1 MVSTC
6 SKEKDAYESSFSYF
20 LKTLMKTFITL
31 TIIVMAM
38 TLKNRL
44 ITSDTTMF
52 YSALYIIGATVLL
65 TLLGTVDHYIYNNLM
80 LGVGLALGIQMM
92 DWRINN

>member
-6 SKEKDAYESSFSYF
+6 GKDKDDYDSSFSYF
-20 LKTLMKTFITL
+20 LKTLMKTFVIL
-31 TIIVMAM
+31 TIVVMAM
-38 TLKNRL
+38 SLKNRL
-44 ITSDTTMF
+44 ITNDTTLF

-65 TLLGTVDHYIYNNLM
+65 TLLGTVDHYVYSNLM
-80 LGVGLALGIQMM
+80 LGIGLALGLQMM

>member
-65 TLLGTVDHYIYNNLM
+65 TLLGTVDHYIYNN
-80 LGVGLALGIQMM
+80 
-92 DWRINN
+92 

>member
-80 LGVGLALGIQMM
+80 LGVGLAIVKQ
-92 DWRINN
+92 

>member
-1 MVSTC
+1 MGSC

-38 TLKNRL
+38 TLKIDL
-44 ITSDTTMF
+44 
-52 YSALYIIGATVLL
+52 
-65 TLLGTVDHYIYNNLM
+65 
-80 LGVGLALGIQMM
+80 
-92 DWRINN
+92 

>member
-1 MVSTC
+1 MVSSC
-6 SKEKDAYESSFSYF
+6 SKEKDAYETSFSYF

-44 ITSDTTMF
+44 ITNDTTMF
-52 YSALYIIGATVLL
+52 YSALSVSYTHL
-65 TLLGTVDHYIYNNLM
+65 TLPTILLV
-80 LGVGLALGIQMM
+80 
-92 DWRINN
+92 

>member
-6 SKEKDAYESSFSYF
+6 SKETDAYESSFSYF

-80 LGVGLALGIQMM
+80 LGVGLALGLQMM